1 MEEPNNGMDFE
12 RSEISKPKNKQM
24 KKSLFNIQKDY
35 KELMQEI
42 EFAEGVLEDEQIKA
56 LEINENELQS
66 KSIAYLEVVRTKE
79 ATNTLIDN
87 EIKRL
92 QAMKKVNNNIMSRLN
107 ENLLQAV
114 NTYGNYE
121 VGLTK
126 FGVRKSSSITVED
139 VNELP
144 KEFKTIK
151 ITESANKTEL
161 KKAIKLGESIKGVC
175 LVENLNLKIN

>member
-1 MEEPNNGMDFE
+1 
-12 RSEISKPKNKQM
+12 M

-35 KELMQEI
+35 KELMQEVEI
-42 EFAEGVLEDEQIKA
+42 AEGILTDEQITA
-56 LEINENELQS
+56 LQINENELQS

-92 QAMKKVNNNIMSRLN
+92 QQLKKVNTNVLTRLN

-114 NTYGNYE
+114 NTFGEFE

-126 FGVRKSSSITVED
+126 FGTRKSSSITVED
-139 VNELP
+139 VNSLP
-144 KEFKTIK
+144 VEFKTIK
-151 ITESANKTEL
+151 VTESANKTEL
-161 KKAIKLGESIKGVC
+161 KNAIKRGESIKGVE
-175 LVENLNLKIN
+175 LVNNLNLKIN

>member
-1 MEEPNNGMDFE
+1 
-12 RSEISKPKNKQM
+12 M

-35 KELMQEI
+35 KELINEVEI
-42 EFAEGVLEDEQIKA
+42 AEGVLTDEQITA
-56 LEINENELQS
+56 LEINERELQS

-79 ATNTLIDN
+79 AKNTLIDN

-92 QAMKKVNNNIMSRLN
+92 QQLKKVNTNVLNRLN

-114 NTYGNYE
+114 NTFGNFE

-126 FGVRKSSSITVED
+126 FGTRKSSSIKVED
-139 VNELP
+139 VNTLP
-144 KEFKTIK
+144 AEYKTVK
-151 ITESANKTEL
+151 VTESANKTEL
-161 KKAIKLGESIKGVC
+161 KNAIKRGESIKGVE

>member
-1 MEEPNNGMDFE
+1 
-12 RSEISKPKNKQM
+12 M

-42 EFAEGVLEDEQIKA
+42 EFAEGVLTEDQNAA
-56 LEINENELQS
+56 LEINERELQS
-66 KSIAYLEVVRTKE
+66 KSIAYLEVVRSKE

-92 QAMKKVNNNIMSRLN
+92 QQLKKVNTNILTRLN

-114 NTYGNYE
+114 FMFGDFE

-126 FGVRKSSSITVED
+126 FGTHKSSSIIVDD
-139 VNELP
+139 VNTLP
-144 KEFKTIK
+144 TEFKTIK
-151 ITESANKTEL
+151 ITESANKKEL
-161 KKAIKLGESIKGVC
+161 KDAIKRGESIKGVD